1 MLKSS
6 MNFFDIILVQPIF
19 NILVLIY
26 GLIPGQ
32 DFGVALILFTI
43 IVRMLLWPLVKKQ
56 LRQTKV
62 MRELQPE
69 LAKIK
74 ARAKGNRQLE
84 SQLMMELYKERGVNP
99 FSSIGTLLLQ
109 LPVFIALFA
118 VVRLITENHANI
130 AKFTYDFLE
139 GIPGI
144 HDAIAGQLHHTLF
157 GIVDLTKHA
166 TDPGGAIYWPLMV
179 MAVIAGILQYFQ
191 AKMLL
196 PQPKEK
202 RKLREV
208 LKDQA
213 AGKQVDQAEMSA
225 LMSGKMIWLFP
236 FLTFF
241 VASYLEGALVLYLM
255 TTNAVA
261 IVQQYFV
268 LHKDESDLE
277 RLSEKTKTRARKA
290 VEAEV
295 VAAKKTSTAAKKGAS
310 KKKRR

>member
-1 MLKSS
+1 
-6 MNFFDIILVQPIF
+6 MNFFDLILVQPIF
-19 NILVLIY
+19 NILVVIY
-26 GLIPGQ
+26 GLVPGQ

-43 IVRMLLWPLVKKQ
+43 AVRLLMWPLVKKQ

-109 LPVFIALFA
+109 LPIFIALFA
-118 VVRLITENHANI
+118 VVRLITENHDNI

-139 GIPGI
+139 GIPGV
-144 HDAIAGQLHHTLF
+144 HDAIVGQLHHTLF

-166 TDPGGAIYWPLMV
+166 TETGGGTYWPLMI
-179 MAVIAGILQYFQ
+179 MAVIAGILQFFQ
-191 AKMLL
+191 SKMLL

-202 RKLREV
+202 RKLRDM

-225 LMSGKMIWLFP
+225 LMTGKMIWLFP
-236 FLTFF
+236 ILTFF

-255 TTNAVA
+255 VTNAVA
-261 IVQQYFV
+261 IVQQYLV
-268 LHKDESDLE
+268 LHKDESELE
-277 RLSEKTKTRARKA
+277 KLSEKTKTRVQKA

-295 VAAKKTSTAAKKGAS
+295 VEETNKPAKPAKKGTS